1 MKGFRV
7 RLTRGGDDVALYFLL
22 AFDEDDAVTRAKDFA
37 SWTKEEDPA
46 YDNPF
51 DNLEGL
57 DAWVRPLS

>member
-1 MKGFRV
+1 
-7 RLTRGGDDVALYFLL
+7 LYFLL

-37 SWTKEEDPA
+37 AWTKEEDPA